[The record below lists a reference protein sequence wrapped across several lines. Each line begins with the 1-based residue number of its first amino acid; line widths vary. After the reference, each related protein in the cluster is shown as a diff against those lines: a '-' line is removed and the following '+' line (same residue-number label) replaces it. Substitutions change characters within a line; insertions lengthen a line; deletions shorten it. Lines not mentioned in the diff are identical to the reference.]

1 MLFRTGAKLL
11 ILDEPT
17 SNVDPQAESDI
28 FNELARITKNKILI
42 FVTQRFSTVRIADRI
57 FVLDDG
63 RIIEQGTHKK
73 LMELAGKYKKLFTL
87 QAEAYLSS

>member
-1 MLFRTGAKLL
+1 MNKANEFVNPIKENTPGAERQKL
-11 ILDEPT
+11 IE
-17 SNVDPQAESDI
+17 
-28 FNELARITKNKILI
+28 
-42 FVTQRFSTVRIADRI
+42 RFSTVRIADRI